1 MDGLAATRT
10 TGHPGWN
17 GLKTAGAAF
26 GFGVVHG
33 RLDGVLHVLGAIY
46 HRNQGTT
53 VLPLVI
59 IE

>member
-1 MDGLAATRT
+1 MDGLTATRT
-10 TGHPGWN
+10 ARHSGRN

-26 GFGVVHG
+26 GFGVVQG
-33 RLDGVLHVLGAIY
+33 RLDGNSHVLSAIY
-46 HRNQGTT
+46 HRSEGAT